1 MAYFAKLDSN
11 SKVLQVLKVNDSEII
26 NSQNQEDEEKG
37 INYLRAITSWSSWKK
52 TSYNTWGGKHYITDS
67 VTGERTLSNDQSKAF
82 RKNYAGI
89 GYTYDESRDAFI
101 PPKEFESWVLNE
113 TTCNWE
119 PPVQAPNVLDPT
131 DRNLYEWDESIQN
144 WSVIGTLPEEPTP
157 EEPTP

>member
-11 SKVLQVLKVNDSEII
+11 SKVLRVLKVNNSEIL

-37 INYLRAITSWSSWKK
+37 INYLRAITSSSSWKK

-89 GYTYDESRDAFI
+89 GYTYDENRNAFI
-101 PPKEFESWVLNE
+101 ILMVVFIN
-113 TTCNWE
+113 
-119 PPVQAPNVLDPT
+119 
-131 DRNLYEWDESIQN
+131 
-144 WSVIGTLPEEPTP
+144 
-157 EEPTP
+157 

>member
-67 VTGERTLSNDQSKAF
+67 VTGERTLSNDQS
-82 RKNYAGI
+82 
-89 GYTYDESRDAFI
+89 
-101 PPKEFESWVLNE
+101 
-113 TTCNWE
+113 
-119 PPVQAPNVLDPT
+119 
-131 DRNLYEWDESIQN
+131 
-144 WSVIGTLPEEPTP
+144 
-157 EEPTP
+157 

>member
-89 GYTYDESRDAFI
+89 GYTYDEDRDAFI
-101 PPKEFESWVLNE
+101 SPKPKTTWVLDENTCTWKPPIDRPQDNKHYSWNE
-113 TTCNWE
+113 ENQT
-119 PPVQAPNVLDPT
+119 
-131 DRNLYEWDESIQN
+131 WDL
-144 WSVIGTLPEEPTP
+144 V
-157 EEPTP
+157 